1 VKLSFWFNVVTGIL
15 IFICLAA
22 CGGNS
27 GETLVSYSDSSL
39 TGNWIITEASRNF
52 YMTAIEVT
60 DRLPINEFVTEI
72 SRIDLIDYLGP
83 TSVGNDGAFSW
94 TLYNSLNGTS
104 TSAVGRLLSPTS
116 GTITIDQATAASTM
130 NKVTDL
136 SLCQGH
142 YSGTLSNSETTSN
155 ISFDVDVSGVISNFV
170 SNSLSIYSGKAYAVG
185 NKAVMLLK
193 GSPNY
198 SVWGVL
204 ENGHFTG
211 SYQTETYDGTISLVK
226 S

>member
-1 VKLSFWFNVVTGIL
+1 MKLSFWFSVVTGIL

-27 GETLVSYSDSSL
+27 GENPVSYSDSSL
-39 TGNWIITEASRNF
+39 TGNWIITEASRSF

-60 DRLPINEFVTEI
+60 GITPYNEGVTEI
-72 SRIDLIDYLGP
+72 SRIDLIDYSGQ
-83 TSVGNDGAFSW
+83 TSVVNDGSFSW
-94 TLYNSLNGTS
+94 TLYNPLNGTR
-104 TSAVGRLLSPTS
+104 TIAVGRLLSPTS
-116 GTITIDQATAASTM
+116 GIITINQATAASTM
-130 NKVTDL
+130 HKVTDL

-142 YSGTLSNSETTSN
+142 YSGTISNSESTIN

-185 NKAVMLLK
+185 NKAVMLLI
-193 GSPNY
+193 GSQNF